1 MIFVS
6 FDLVSFFS
14 RFGRDRFLVVL
25 SVIALAL
32 LVCLAAAVAG
42 LSKDYSPDAN
52 RPAGEGNA
60 SAITSE
66 NVTGTTGY
74 GPVDEYYRDSGAVRE
89 QLTLDD
95 IWALATS
102 NGGFTYNPLYGATP
116 QRGYAVALQGYGKIY
131 EPGAVTI
138 DDLRE
143 YLRESGEQM
152 KDPARYIGGWI
163 NDGKL
168 YLDVS
173 IVLPTEEEA
182 RKTGRMNDQT
192 DVYNFVSGEN
202 IFLKGP
208 DGQWLVDASGDWLAG
223 TADAYGLSAAA
234 SSTA

>member
-1 MIFVS
+1 MIFVP

-14 RFGRDRFLVVL
+14 RFGRDRFLVIL

-32 LVCLAAAVAG
+32 LICLAAAVTG
-42 LSKDYSPDAN
+42 FNKDYSPDAIQ
-52 RPAGEGNA
+52 PAGEGNA

-66 NVTGTTGY
+66 NVTGAIGY

-95 IWALATS
+95 IWALALA

-116 QRGYAVALQGYGKIY
+116 QRGYAVALQGHEKIY
-131 EPGAVTI
+131 DSGTVTI

-143 YLRESGEQM
+143 YLRENGEQM
-152 KDPARYIGGWI
+152 KDPARYFGGWI

-182 RKTGRMNDQT
+182 RKIGRMNDQT
-192 DVYNFVSGEN
+192 DVYDFVAGEN

-208 DGQWLVDASGDWLAG
+208 DGQWLVDASGGWLAG
-223 TADAYGLSAAA
+223 TADAYGQSAAA
-234 SSTA
+234 ALTA